1 MLRTTSVERHGHF
14 QSVEQLRHVKLSAPQ
29 QASMMAPDVLSMASA
44 LFNGDSTEQRAVSTP
59 VDDYKGFR
67 DEFESC
73 RVRY

>member
-1 MLRTTSVERHGHF
+1 
-14 QSVEQLRHVKLSAPQ
+14 
-29 QASMMAPDVLSMASA
+29 MMAPDVLSMASA